1 MREKIMQG
9 FSFAPKVWFDP
20 GFMLFRFFRCPD
32 RDDALLSVGIRVFF
46 SDFAVQADLNEPGQE
61 IEMIR

>member
-1 MREKIMQG
+1 MRQ
-9 FSFAPKVWFDP
+9 
-20 GFMLFRFFRCPD
+20 RFGLTRGLCYPD